1 MNKKILIGLGFG
13 LGTLGIAL
21 STIQLGLISYS
32 IQKNRS

>member
-13 LGTLGIAL
+13 ALGISL

-32 IQKNRS
+32 IQKK